1 MQVYILG
8 CAKSGTTLMRRMFGA
23 FEGVSIIPF
32 EIDVFAFA
40 NAENESGG
48 ALVGKRTVDSLCSN
62 RLHEAELRR
71 QAWEL
76 DDRKIKTICM
86 VREPLD
92 VLRSGVPVERWTAS
106 ILQLLY
112 CSRMIDL
119 TVPYE
124 TLVRYPDDVQ
134 QLVAGMFGLAPR
146 HRFSDYPAFF
156 TGEDASSMSRYE
168 PRPLSPD
175 RIHKEGEVSIP
186 ETHQTMVEHLARL
199 LGYRHGEQEAA

>member
-1 MQVYILG
+1 MKIYILG

-23 FEGVSIIPF
+23 FEGVSVIPF
-32 EIDVFAFA
+32 EIDVFAFS

-62 RLHEAELRR
+62 RLHEAELKR

-76 DDRKIKTICM
+76 ENLQIKTICM

-92 VLRSGVPVERWTAS
+92 VLKSGVPVERWTAS
-106 ILQLLY
+106 VLQLLY
-112 CSRMIDL
+112 CSRIIDL
-119 TVPYE
+119 TVAYE

-134 QLVAGMFGLAPR
+134 QLVAGMFGLEPR
-146 HRFSDYPAFF
+146 NQFSEYPAFF
-156 TGEDASSMSRYE
+156 TGDEASSMSRYE

-175 RIHKEGEVSIP
+175 RIHKDGEISIR
-186 ETHQTMVEHLARL
+186 ETHQTMVEHLARM